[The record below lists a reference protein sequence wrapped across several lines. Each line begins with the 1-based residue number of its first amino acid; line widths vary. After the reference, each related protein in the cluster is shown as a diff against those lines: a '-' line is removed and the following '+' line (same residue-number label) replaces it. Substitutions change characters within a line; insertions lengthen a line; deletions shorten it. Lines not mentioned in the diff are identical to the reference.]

1 MNFPNAHK
9 GVKKIF
15 TAEIIAI
22 FAAILLLC
30 GAVTTLV
37 LSKMESIPDATVPAD
52 AALLTLLCGL
62 GLAAASFILNLVG
75 ILQAKKDEN
84 NFSYAFVFVII
95 PIITSVFAAIF
106 SKNSYV
112 QSISDGVRNIC
123 EVIVMIMIIGGIREL
138 ANKLGR
144 QDMVNS
150 ANRAYRIITAVYVL
164 LIIARVIEVVFDFL
178 PMMVTAAGILSI
190 IAGVLN
196 IVAHVYYFVFLGRGV
211 KMLRQ

>member
-37 LSKMESIPDATVPAD
+37 LSKMESIPEATVPAV

-84 NFSYAFVFVII
+84 NFYYAFVFVII